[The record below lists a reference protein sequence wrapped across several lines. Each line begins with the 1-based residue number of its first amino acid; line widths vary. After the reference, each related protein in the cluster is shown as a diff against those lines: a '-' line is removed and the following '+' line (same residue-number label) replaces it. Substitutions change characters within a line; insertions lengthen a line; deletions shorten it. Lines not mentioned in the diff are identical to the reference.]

1 MSQHLMVIF
10 NQAARELAIGL
21 EFDGSGLD
29 PRALAN
35 GTEWVA
41 DIAVLDDPGFDAAP
55 LSGGPLPWP
64 YTTGTAWLNSLPT
77 RIVDTSEF
85 PPQPPPMAKAPDPE
99 I

>member
-10 NQAARELAIGL
+10 DQTARNIAVSL
-21 EFDGSGLD
+21 EFDGAGLD
-29 PRALAN
+29 PVPLAN
-35 GTEWVA
+35 GTEWVTTTS
-41 DIAVLDDPGFDAAP
+41 ILSDPSFNTAP
-55 LSGGPLPWP
+55 LSGGPLPSP

-85 PPQPPPMAKAPDPE
+85 PPVTPPMAKAPDPE